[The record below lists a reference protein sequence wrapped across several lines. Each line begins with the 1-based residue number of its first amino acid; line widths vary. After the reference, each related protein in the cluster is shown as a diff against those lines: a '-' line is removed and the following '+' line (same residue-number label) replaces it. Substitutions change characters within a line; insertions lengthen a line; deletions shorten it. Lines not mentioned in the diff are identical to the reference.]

1 MKSCLNDLQFME
13 YIKGETYMEY
23 KKGETYMEYKKGEN
37 CIN

>member
-23 KKGETYMEYKKGEN
+23 KKGEN